1 MNRTIERKKMRYS
14 VILTTV
20 WVMML
25 SISVFAETT
34 ETKDASKETKAFD
47 KASYEKTDEV
57 VLVTVNGHHITEA
70 EVLQELKESLEGPIQ
85 DVPPGVEVEEIAE
98 SEKYRRRLAIIDR
111 RVGQILMDEETKKQN
126 IEVTD
131 EEVKKEIQKMAD
143 QKGESLADLEKK
155 MLMWGVTMDNFK
167 RQVRYQIQLKKLCIK
182 MEGDVSEE
190 EIRTFYDEH
199 PAMFKGQEGQVRVR
213 HILCGNPNPSATGDE
228 LLAELKKI
236 EDVQKRLKA
245 GEKFENLVKEVS
257 VCPSRSQGGD
267 LGFLGKGQTDPA
279 FEKAIYELKVGETSG
294 IVKTQSGY
302 HIIQRLGEITFEEA
316 KETIKKQLFTKKFG
330 LFWEIYQEKMK
341 ETAKIEFSPQELA
354 FQEEMDKKM
363 DRENL

>member
-1 MNRTIERKKMRYS
+1 MRYS

-20 WVMML
+20 LVMML
-25 SISVFAETT
+25 SLSVFAETT
-34 ETKDASKETKAFD
+34 ETKTCDKTSYKE
-47 KASYEKTDEV
+47 TDEV
-57 VLVTVNGHHITEA
+57 VLVTVNGHKVTEA
-70 EVLQELKESLEGPIQ
+70 EVLKELKENLEGPMQ

-98 SEKYRRRLAIIDR
+98 SEKYRRRLAIIDMKI
-111 RVGQILMDEETKKQN
+111 GQILMDEETKKQN
-126 IEVTD
+126 IDVTD
-131 EEVKKEIQKMAD
+131 EEVLKEIQKMAD
-143 QKGESLADLEKK
+143 QKGESLAEMEKT
-155 MLMWGVTMDNFK
+155 MLMWGVTMDSFK
-167 RQVRYQIQLKKLCIK
+167 RQVRYQMQLKKLCIK
-182 MEGDVSEE
+182 MEGDISEE

-213 HILCGNPNPSATGDE
+213 HILCGNPSPSATENE

-245 GEKFENLVKEVS
+245 GEKFEDLVKEVS

-267 LGFLGKGQTDPA
+267 LGFLGKGQMDPA

-302 HIIQRLGEITFEEA
+302 HLIQRLGEITFEEA

-330 LFWEIYQEKMK
+330 PFWEAYQEKMK

-363 DRENL
+363 KDEEKEFISSDTDVQDN